1 MSMASDSGEL
11 AYPHHEHHHH
21 IHGDPHKRGS
31 GLADVILGGQDGL
44 VNVLGII
51 LGMAAAT
58 GDNYLVIIAG
68 LSATFAESISM
79 AAVAYTSTLADA
91 DYYESE
97 LAREYRHVQDVPNL
111 ERNEIY
117 DLYYHKGFRGDL
129 LDRIVET
136 ITAKP
141 DIWVAVMM
149 AEEHQLTPIDRRQA
163 MRSAVIV
170 GISAVVGSL
179 LPLLPFF
186 FMPIQASMLTAV
198 AITALALFFTGV
210 YKARMMVGRPVRS
223 GLEMALIGTVSAL
236 AGYLVGLLLKA
247 PPGG

>member
-1 MSMASDSGEL
+1 MRAVTDPVENTYS
-11 AYPHHEHHHH
+11 YHEHQHH

-58 GDNYLVIIAG
+58 GDNYLVIVAG

-79 AAVAYTSTLADA
+79 AAVAYTSTLADS

-97 LAREYRHVQDVPNL
+97 RAREYRHIQEVPNL
-111 ERNEIY
+111 ERTEIQ
-117 DLYYHKGFRGDL
+117 DLYYRKGFRGEL
-129 LDRIVET
+129 LERIVAT
-136 ITAKP
+136 ITENE
-141 DIWVAVMM
+141 DVWVAVMM
-149 AEEHQLTPIDRRQA
+149 AEEHQLTPTDRKQA

-170 GISAVVGSL
+170 GFSAIIGSL

-186 FMPIQASMLTAV
+186 FLSIQASMILSV
-198 AITALALFFTGV
+198 LITALALFFTGV
-210 YKARMMVGRPVRS
+210 YKARIMVGRPVRS

-236 AGYLVGLLLKA
+236 AGYLIGLLLKA
-247 PPGG
+247 PPGS